1 MGSGLLPLLLHLDV
15 SLMCIYFLVSQ
26 RASRLQTDI
35 NIGKSFGGG
44 GGTKLLAE
52 AEMIYVVL
60 PVMCTLTVDFN
71 TRVGEG

>member
-15 SLMCIYFLVSQ
+15 SLIYFLVSQ
-26 RASRLQTDI
+26 TASRLQTDI
-35 NIGKSFGGG
+35 NTGKSFD

-52 AEMIYVVL
+52 VEMIHVVL

-71 TRVGEG
+71 IRVGEG